1 MNRKNEYT
9 TVLKKFFK
17 ELVKSLL
24 RKLGLLKRFRK
35 VLYSRSKS
43 RFVAAFE
50 GVAEFKYN
58 IKNRTV
64 RFSVQDPYSAS
75 FAGYYLKGKL
85 YEPEA
90 IELLMQQL
98 TPQDVFA
105 DVGANI
111 GYFTLVTGVF
121 FPGIK
126 IVAFEMGHENVQ
138 ILEKNIRLNDLTGVE
153 VFEGAVS
160 DHSGT
165 LFHQD
170 SAVGNAVL
178 KIIEDNKDNNPDVV
192 KVRSISLDDFFATRE
207 SKPTFIKIDVEGAEM
222 KVLQGM
228 KLMLENS
235 IKLLIEIHPNDLR
248 EFGSSR
254 EEVLDYL
261 KNFSF
266 TVQPVPNSDRKNE
279 LVFAWK

>member
-1 MNRKNEYT
+1 M
-9 TVLKKFFK
+9 LKKFFK
-17 ELVKSLL
+17 ELSKRLL
-24 RKLGLLKRFRK
+24 RKLGLLKWYRK
-35 VLYSRSKS
+35 VLYSRSKNK
-43 RFVAAFE
+43 FVAAFE
-50 GVAEFKYN
+50 GISELEYK
-58 IKNRTV
+58 IKNRIV
-64 RFSVQDPYSAS
+64 RFSVEDPYSAS
-75 FAGYYLKGKL
+75 FAGYYLNGKI

-90 IELLMQQL
+90 VELLMQQL
-98 TPQDVFA
+98 TPQDVFI

-111 GYFTLVTGVF
+111 GYFTLVTGVC

-138 ILEKNIRLNDLTGVE
+138 ILEKNIRLNGLTGVE
-153 VFEGAVS
+153 VFKGAVS

-165 LFHQD
+165 LFYQD

-192 KVRSISLDDFFATRE
+192 KVRSVSLDDFFATRE
-207 SKPTFIKIDVEGAEM
+207 SKPTFVKIDVEGAEM

-228 KLMLENS
+228 KSMLKNN

-261 KNFSF
+261 ENFSF
-266 TVQPVPNSDRKNE
+266 TIQPVPNNDRKNE